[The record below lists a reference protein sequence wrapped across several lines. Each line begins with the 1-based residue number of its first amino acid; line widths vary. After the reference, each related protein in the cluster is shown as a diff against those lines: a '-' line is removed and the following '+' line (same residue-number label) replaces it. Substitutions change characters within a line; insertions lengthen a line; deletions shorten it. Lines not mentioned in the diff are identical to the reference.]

1 MSLLARAGSESPA
14 LDAEL
19 LMGAALGA
27 SRARV
32 VAERRSPLGPAQAAA
47 FAALVERRR
56 RREPVAYLLG
66 EREFWSLDFAVDPR
80 VLVPRPETERLV
92 EVALETIVRSPVLPG
107 ARPWRVADVGTGS
120 GAIAVALS
128 VSAPPGSRGTVI
140 AIDRSEDALRVAR
153 TNVERHRAE
162 SRWPVVAL
170 RADLLSAMAPA
181 SLDLVVSNPPY
192 LSPAEMEAA
201 PPELGFEPGAA
212 LAGGD
217 PDGLGVVRSLVG
229 QAASV
234 LVPGGFLAF
243 EIGAGQGPAALA
255 IFAPE
260 TWRDPAIVRDIE
272 GRDRVV
278 VARRDPLA

>member
-1 MSLLARAGSESPA
+1 LLGRSGSESPA

-19 LMGAALGA
+19 LMAAALGA

-32 VAERRSPLGPAQAAA
+32 VAERRSRLDERDSAA

-56 RREPVAYLLG
+56 RREPIAYLLG
-66 EREFWSLDFAVDPR
+66 EREFWSLDLAVDPR

-92 EVALETIVRSPVLPG
+92 EVVLETIVRSPVLPG

-120 GAIAVALS
+120 GAIAIAIAA
-128 VSAPPGSRGTVI
+128 SAPPGSRGTVF
-140 AIDRSEDALRVAR
+140 AIDRSAGALEVAR
-153 TNVERHRAE
+153 ANVDRHRAE
-162 SRWPVVAL
+162 LQWTVVAL
-170 RADLLSAMAPA
+170 HADLLSAMAPA

-192 LSPAEMEAA
+192 LAPGELAEAA
-201 PPELGFEPGAA
+201 PELRFEPESA

-217 PDGLGVVRSLVG
+217 SDGLGVVRSLVG
-229 QAASV
+229 QAASA
-234 LVPGGFLAF
+234 LVPGGFLAI
-243 EIGAGQGPAALA
+243 EIGAAQGPEALA

-260 TWRDPAIVRDIE
+260 TWRDPAIVRDIG

>member
-1 MSLLARAGSESPA
+1 VLADAGSESPG

-32 VAERRSPLGPAQAAA
+32 VAERRSPLGGAEAAA
-47 FAALVERRR
+47 FAALLERRR
-56 RREPVAYLLG
+56 LREPVAYLLG
-66 EREFWSLDFAVDPR
+66 QREFWSLDFAVDGR

-92 EVALETIVRSPVLPG
+92 EVALETIRRSPALPG

-120 GAIAVALS
+120 GAVAIAIAT
-128 VSAPPGSRGTVI
+128 SAPPGTRGIVFAT
-140 AIDRSEDALRVAR
+140 DRSAAALRVAR
-153 TNVERHRAE
+153 ANLERHRAALA
-162 SRWPVVAL
+162 WPVVAL

-192 LSPAEMEAA
+192 LSPAEMASLA
-201 PPELGFEPGAA
+201 PELRFEPADA
-212 LAGGD
+212 LAGGED
-217 PDGLGVVRSLVG
+217 DGLGVVRSLVG

-234 LVPGGFLAF
+234 LVPGGFLAL
-243 EIGAGQGPAALA
+243 EIGADQGAAALGG
-255 IFAPE
+255 FAPE